1 MFLISVYLNV
11 LEKTFRRPPGSDL
24 LSHRSVNFS
33 SRLCIF
39 VSLSPTPVIP
49 VLDNLS
55 TGSPPCLPSPRP
67 SALSILSIS
76 TTAPRTE
83 VWLPLPAQAGP
94 WAAQPPAPQ
103 SPLPAVL
110 LCWHLVFTVPFF
122 TLSFSPHSQ
131 LALFSQDI
139 PFWDPKPPYLHWP
152 MARPSVL
159 GVF

>member
-24 LSHRSVNFS
+24 LSHRSVNFP

-55 TGSPPCLPSPRP
+55 TGSSPCLPSPRP

-83 VWLPLPAQAGP
+83 VWLPLRTQAGP
-94 WAAQPPAPQ
+94 WAARP
-103 SPLPAVL
+103 
-110 LCWHLVFTVPFF
+110 
-122 TLSFSPHSQ
+122 PHSS
-131 LALFSQDI
+131 LHCELFYCADTSSSLSLFSL
-139 PFWDPKPPYLHWP
+139 Y
-152 MARPSVL
+152 PSAL
-159 GVF
+159 TPS